1 MHETLVPSTTLY
13 YTAPAKEWSEA
24 LPVGNGRLGAMVY
37 GRTNTEL
44 LQLNEN
50 SVWYGGP
57 QDRTPRDALKN
68 LPRLRELIRSEHHVE
83 AEKLVKRAFFAT
95 PQSQRHYEP
104 LGSLSLEFGHEV
116 KDVRNYSRVLD
127 LETAVSSV
135 QYDHNGIQYSMKVFA
150 SEPDNVLVIQLQ
162 ASEKTEVTVR
172 LTRMSEREYETNE
185 FVDSIISRNDSTS
198 GKIEMRATAGGGKGT
213 TSVCCVAQAVCDDD
227 GIIQAVGNCLVV
239 DSRSLTIVIS
249 AQTTFR
255 HDHYCEKA
263 AADAQLAIGRKDL
276 RERHVLNYR
285 DHFSRLQLQ
294 LSTGLATDQRQLPTN
309 ERLLHPGPLDPSLVV
324 LYHNFARYLLLSC
337 SRPGLKSLPATL
349 QGIWNPSFQ
358 PAWGSKYTININT
371 QMNYWPAN
379 VCNLVECEEPLFEHL
394 ERVAEQGKR
403 TAEVMYGCRGWAAH
417 HNTDIWADTDPQYV
431 LFEAAA

>member
-1 MHETLVPSTTLY
+1 MYENLEPCTTLY
-13 YTAPAKEWSEA
+13 FTAPADEWSEA
-24 LPVGNGRLGAMVY
+24 LPLGNGRLGAMVY
-37 GRTNTEL
+37 GRTDTEL

-68 LPRLRELIRSEHHVE
+68 LPRLRELIRSEQHAE
-83 AEKLVKRAFFAT
+83 AEKLVRRAFFTT

-104 LGSLSLEFGHEV
+104 LGSISLEFGHGEN
-116 KDVRNYSRVLD
+116 DVRNYSRVLD

-135 QYDHNGIQYSMKVFA
+135 QYDHNGIHYSRTAFA

-162 ASEKTEVTVR
+162 SSRKTEVTVR
-172 LTRMSEREYETNE
+172 LTRMSEKEYETNE
-185 FVDSIISRNDSTS
+185 FVESIISRNDGTD
-198 GKIEMRATAGGGKGT
+198 GKIQMRATAGGGKGT
-213 TSVCCVAQAVCDDD
+213 TSVCCVAQVSCEDD
-227 GIIQAVGNCLVV
+227 GDIEAVGNCLVI

-263 AADAQLAIGRKDL
+263 IADAKLAIRQKDL

-285 DHFSRLQLQ
+285 YHFSRLQLQ
-294 LSTGLATDQRQLPTN
+294 LSTDIVTEKTQLPTN
-309 ERLLHPGPLDPSLVV
+309 ERLLYLDPLDPSLVV
-324 LYHNFARYLLLSC
+324 LYHNFGRYLLLSC

-358 PAWGSKYTININT
+358 PPWGSKYTININT

-379 VCNLVECEEPLFEHL
+379 VCNLEECEKPLFEHL
-394 ERVAEQGKR
+394 QRVAEQGKR
-403 TAEVMYGCRGWAAH
+403 TAKIMYGCRGWAAH

-431 LFEAAA
+431 II